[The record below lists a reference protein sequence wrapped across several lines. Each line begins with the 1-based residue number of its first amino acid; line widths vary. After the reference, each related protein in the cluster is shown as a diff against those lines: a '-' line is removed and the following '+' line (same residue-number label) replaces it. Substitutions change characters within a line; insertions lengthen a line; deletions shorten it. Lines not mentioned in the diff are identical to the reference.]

1 MGQAPRVSAW
11 YALARLVGLVVLVSG
26 AIGWSAAGAQ
36 PGPAGGCLGDE
47 QVFLNPSTL
56 HVGDPMLVA
65 AISRFPHEAV
75 RLSSP
80 AGPLIAVHETT
91 GDLHI
96 WHAGTV
102 TRSGWRAGIQL

>member
-1 MGQAPRVSAW
+1 MGRAPRVSAW
-11 YALARLVGLVVLVSG
+11 YALARLVGLVVLVGG

-36 PGPAGGCLGDE
+36 PGQPLRCLGDE

-75 RLSSP
+75 RFSTRP
-80 AGPLIAVHETT
+80 A
-91 GDLHI
+91 
-96 WHAGTV
+96 
-102 TRSGWRAGIQL
+102 R